1 MGEVCNVFLH
11 THQLSAALYQHDKT
25 AKELALFVCI
35 FWANF
40 KPTFLRRSRK
50 PQSQEKHFSSL
61 KKCQATNLVYLVV
74 QMISLINGWG
84 LGSTG
89 EIFIFAHFCLIC
101 TIFSVMYCSCVFLH
115 RSPSVIQ
122 NCGGGQEVEFSL
134 FTASVNRTQLLK
146 CNNP

>member
-11 THQLSAALYQHDKT
+11 THQLSAALYQHDRT
-25 AKELALFVCI
+25 AKELALFGCI
-35 FWANF
+35 FLAYF
-40 KPTFLRRSRK
+40 KPSFFRRSRK
-50 PQSQEKHFSSL
+50 SQEIHSSSL
-61 KKCQATNLVYLVV
+61 KKCKARNIVHLVV
-74 QMISLINGWG
+74 QIISLINGWG

-89 EIFIFAHFCLIC
+89 EIFIFAHFCLTC